1 MHKKTYQAPALN
13 CLRQGNFADT
23 GSMVEETLSDQ
34 RIVEKQSWLPHEMR
48 IKTRYVSFSILHFL
62 CITSL

>member
-1 MHKKTYQAPALN
+1 MHKKTYPSPALN

-23 GSMVEETLSDQ
+23 GTMVEETQSDQ

-48 IKTRYVSFSILHFL
+48 IKTRYVSLSTLH
-62 CITSL
+62 SLWIASL